1 MSPSSTTLFVPS
13 TSASTTPVSHFT
25 SPTFHKD
32 SITAS
37 RKKIS
42 QKLPPSSPS
51 PLPLPPC
58 RPRISPRSHM
68 NPYYGYPVVYDNAA
82 GLNQVPRLAAGRR
95 RKRDLA
101 KTLLILLIR
110 RLAMAIPNIFL
121 KPAVGSQHRIG
132 FMSGGI
138 RRLRPWIWWTLCF
151 WLVAS
156 LRKVLRI
163 RRGATMSRVVG
174 VDGRLRNMGIGLLV
188 GGEFLRRL
196 WVPLNLASG
205 VGMPPTPA

>member
-1 MSPSSTTLFVPS
+1 VSPSSTTLFVPS
-13 TSASTTPVSHFT
+13 TSAPTTPVSHLT
-25 SPTFHKD
+25 SPTSHKD
-32 SITAS
+32 SITS
-37 RKKIS
+37 SGKEKS
-42 QKLPPSSPS
+42 QKLSPSPS
-51 PLPLPPC
+51 PLPPR

-68 NPYYGYPVVYDNAA
+68 NTYYGYPVVYDSAA

-110 RLAMAIPNIFL
+110 RLSIAIPNLFL
-121 KPAVGSQHRIG
+121 KPAVGSQHRVG
-132 FMSGGI
+132 FISGGI
-138 RRLRPWIWWTLCF
+138 RRWRPWIWWTLCF

-156 LRKVLRI
+156 LRKVLHI
-163 RRGATMSRVVG
+163 RRGAIMSRVVS

-196 WVPLNLASG
+196 WVPSNLTSG
-205 VGMPPTPA
+205 VGAPVPTPA